1 MLWFG
6 HVYDKDGMSVDP
18 AKVQI
23 IKDWTR
29 PKDKAGVKSFLQTVQ
44 FCQVFM
50 RPGQGRTYSDVTLA
64 LRKLTAK
71 SVRFEWTKQCE
82 AAFQELKDLLMSGQ
96 VMAHYDPKRDT
107 RLYVDE
113 GPDGVAGTVA
123 QKYQLEGMDHPVWRA
138 VNYTRRQ
145 QR

>member
-23 IKDWTR
+23 IKDWSR

-50 RPGQGRTYSDVTLA
+50 RPGQ
-64 LRKLTAK
+64 
-71 SVRFEWTKQCE
+71 
-82 AAFQELKDLLMSGQ
+82 DLLRRHAAPQEAHSQVGQ
-96 VMAHYDPKRDT
+96 V
-107 RLYVDE
+107 
-113 GPDGVAGTVA
+113 
-123 QKYQLEGMDHPVWRA
+123 
-138 VNYTRRQ
+138 
-145 QR
+145 